1 MAKKIPGDYEL
12 PLYLFH
18 EGSMQAAYDFFGCHP
33 AERDGTQGHIFR
45 VWAQNAKYVSLVGD
59 FNDWKEGASP
69 MEQLEGT
76 GVWEIF
82 VSGLKTY
89 DNYKFAINGVDGVT
103 RLKADPYG
111 VHMSVS
117 PETASKV
124 FDISGYKWGD
134 KKYQENKKKINLY
147 ESPMNIYEVHL
158 NSWKACTTGKYYSYP
173 GFAEEIIPY
182 LKEMA
187 YTHIEFMPLAE
198 FPFDGSWGYQGI
210 GYYAPTSR
218 FGTPHDFMKMVDMFH
233 QAGISVI
240 LDWVPAHFP
249 RDAAG
254 LFEFDG
260 GPSYEY
266 SDPKK
271 RDHFAWGTR
280 VFDYGRPEVR
290 SFLISNALYWIE
302 KYHVDG
308 LRVDAVASMLYLD
321 YDRRDGEWTPNEYGG
336 HENLEAIEFLHRLNE
351 AVFARDPQTLMIA
364 EESTAWPMVTKPVS
378 DGGLGFNFKWNMG
391 WMNDMLKYMQMD
403 PIHRAF
409 HHDMLTFSF
418 FYAFSENFILPIS
431 HDEVVHGKASL
442 VNKMFGGD
450 FDMKMAQ
457 ARLFMAYMTAHPGKK
472 LLFMGSEF
480 AQAREWD
487 YENGLEWFMIEEF
500 EHHRNYQKFIKTLN
514 NFYKDTPAL
523 WQRDFSWEG
532 FSWISND
539 DYKQS
544 IIIFRRFDKEGNELI
559 VVCNFVPV
567 SRTSYC
573 FGVPYEGEYT
583 EVINCTSADGSPC
596 TNGTVHSKP
605 VPMHGLEHSICIDIP
620 AYGCMYFS
628 IKKDKPK
635 KTRAKK
641 SEVKAA
647 ETGAEEAPAPKK
659 PGRKSK
665 AEKAAEAVKTEEAP
679 KKRGR
684 KPKAEKVAETE
695 EAPKKRGR
703 KPKAEAVAEAV
714 KTEEAPKKRG
724 RKPKAEKAAEAVKT
738 EEAPKKRGRK
748 PKAKPE

>member
-1 MAKKIPGDYEL
+1 MAKKIPEEYEL

-18 EGSMQAAYDFFGCHP
+18 EGSLYTAYDFFGCHHS
-33 AERDGTQGHIFR
+33 EKNGKKGYVFR
-45 VWAQNAKYVSLVGD
+45 VWAQNAKGVSLVGD
-59 FNDWKEGASP
+59 FNEWDKTSCP
-69 MEQLEGT
+69 MEQIGDT
-76 GVWEIF
+76 GVWEVF
-82 VSGLKTY
+82 ASGLT
-89 DNYKFAINGVDGVT
+89 DFDSYKFAVKGCDGEV

-111 VHMSVS
+111 THMGRS
-117 PETASKV
+117 PATDSKI
-124 FDISGYKWGD
+124 FDID
-134 KKYQENKKKINLY
+134 KYVWNDKAYMEQKEKKDIYNC
-147 ESPMNIYEVHL
+147 PMNIYEVHL

-173 GFAEEIIPY
+173 NFAKEIIPY
-182 LKEMA
+182 LTEMG

-218 FGTPHDFMKMVDMFH
+218 FGTPKDFMMMVDLFH

-260 GPSYEY
+260 GASYEY
-266 SDPKK
+266 ADPKK
-271 RDHFAWGTR
+271 RDHLAWGTR

-302 KYHVDG
+302 KFHVDG

-321 YDRRDGEWTPNEYGG
+321 YDRRDGEWTPNKYGG
-336 HENLEAIEFLHRLNE
+336 HENLEAIEFFHKLNE
-351 AVFARDPQTLMIA
+351 AVFSRNPKTLMIA

-442 VNKMFGGD
+442 VNKMFGAD
-450 FDMKMAQ
+450 VDMKFAQ

-480 AQAREWD
+480 AQFREWD
-487 YENGLEWFMIEEF
+487 YENGLEWFMVDEYEQ
-500 EHHRNYQKFIKTLN
+500 HRNYLKYVKRLN
-514 NFYKDTPAL
+514 NIYKDTPAL
-523 WQRDFSWEG
+523 WERDFTWDG

-539 DYKQS
+539 DYRQS
-544 IIIFRRFDKEGNELI
+544 IIIFRRFDKKNNEII

-567 SRTSYC
+567 ARTSYC

-583 EVINCTSADGSPC
+583 EILNCTSFDGTPV

-605 VPMHGLEHSICIDIP
+605 VPMHGLEHSVCIDIP
-620 AYGCMYFS
+620 AYGCLYFTV
-628 IKKDKPK
+628 KKDKPK
-635 KTRAKK
+635 KSKAKK
-641 SEVKAA
+641 SAA
-647 ETGAEEAPAPKK
+647 
-659 PGRKSK
+659 KSK
-665 AEKAAEAVKTEEAP
+665 PAAKSAKTKTAEASVKSEKTKSAAKAKSTAKSDAAVKSEAVKVNTDKDENLNNT
-679 KKRGR
+679 
-684 KPKAEKVAETE
+684 KA
-695 EAPKKRGR
+695 
-703 KPKAEAVAEAV
+703 
-714 KTEEAPKKRG
+714 
-724 RKPKAEKAAEAVKT
+724 
-738 EEAPKKRGRK
+738 
-748 PKAKPE
+748 

>member
-1 MAKKIPGDYEL
+1 MKKIPGDYEL

-18 EGSMQAAYDFFGCHP
+18 EGSMKTAYDFFGCHP
-33 AERDGTQGHIFR
+33 EERDGVKGHVFR
-45 VWAQNAKYVSLVGD
+45 VWAQNAKSVSLVGD
-59 FNDWKEGASP
+59 FNGWNEGATP
-69 MEQLEGT
+69 MEQLEGS
-76 GVWEIF
+76 GVWETF

-89 DNYKFAINGVDGVT
+89 DNYKYAINGVDGVT

-124 FDISGYKWGD
+124 YDISGYKWND
-134 KKYQENKKKINLY
+134 EKYQKAKKAINIY
-147 ESPMNIYEVHL
+147 DSPMNIYEVHL

-182 LKEMA
+182 LKDMA

-233 QAGISVI
+233 EAGISVI

-260 GPSYEY
+260 GASYEY
-266 SDPKK
+266 SDPRK

-290 SFLISNALYWIE
+290 SFLISNALYWLE
-302 KYHVDG
+302 KYHIDG

-321 YDRRDGEWTPNEYGG
+321 YDRRDGEWTPNEFGG
-336 HENLEAIEFLHRLNE
+336 HENLEAIDFLHKLNE
-351 AVFARDPQTLMIA
+351 AVFERNPQALMIA

-378 DGGLGFNFKWNMG
+378 DKGLGFNFKWNMG

-450 FDMKMAQ
+450 FDMKLAQ

-500 EHHRNYQKFIKTLN
+500 EHHRNYQKFVRTLN
-514 NFYKDTPAL
+514 HFYKDTPAL

-544 IIIFRRFDKEGNELI
+544 IIIFRRYDKEGNELI

-567 SRTSYC
+567 ARTSYC

-583 EVINCTSADGSPC
+583 EVLNCTSADGSPI

-605 VPMHGLEHSICIDIP
+605 VPMHGLDHSICIDIP
-620 AYGCMYFS
+620 AYGCLYFTV
-628 IKKDKPK
+628 KKDKQKRTRRRKSEIINSAVVEETPK
-635 KTRAKK
+635 KQSVKK
-641 SEVKAA
+641 
-647 ETGAEEAPAPKK
+647 T
-659 PGRKSK
+659 GRKSK
-665 AEKAAEAVKTEEAP
+665 AEKAAEEVKVEETAPDTPP

-684 KPKAEKVAETE
+684 KPKTE
-695 EAPKKRGR
+695 EAPAAEEKPAKKKPGR
-703 KPKAEAVAEAV
+703 K
-714 KTEEAPKKRG
+714 T
-724 RKPKAEKAAEAVKT
+724 KAEKAAEAVKV
-738 EEAPKKRGRK
+738 EETAPDA
-748 PKAKPE
+748 P